1 MQTIMIVDDEEINRV
16 TLEAGFADLYE
27 TIRAADGVEAVRYL
41 NSGIQIDAILLDL
54 NMPALNGFDVLSF
67 MNKTGS
73 ITKIP
78 VFVVTG
84 TNNPAI
90 LNTAF
95 NLGAVDVVEK
105 PYNIQVLRRR
115 LVNIIELF
123 RQRRNFAT
131 MVEEQLEGSKSQ
143 NKKLV
148 QAMADMVEFRCK
160 ESGVHVKN
168 ICAFTRILLSAL
180 IKEDEQYRYLKDD
193 IEAISFAACLHDI
206 GKNAIPD
213 YILSKK
219 GLLTEQEFALLETH
233 TVRGYEQII
242 AFKDILEPSLY
253 NYSLDIVRHH
263 HERYDG
269 KGYPDG
275 LEGDKITIW
284 SQIVGISDVYNALT
298 SDRCYQ
304 ATFDHDT
311 AVKMILNGDCGTFSP
326 QILDLFIRHADS
338 LNNMR
343 LSIANNSAGARRKL
357 LIIDDSEIDRQL
369 LQTILETEFDVISV
383 DNAKD
388 GLNLVNDP
396 RQIFN
401 AILVD
406 LMMPE
411 IDGFKTVELLGKRY
425 IKNVPAI
432 LMSAD
437 ANQEFIIKA
446 ADLGVSAYIKKPFE
460 PEIVI
465 KKIKGLL
472 HLT

>member
-123 RQRRNFAT
+123 RQRRNFAAI
-131 MVEEQLEGSKSQ
+131 VEEQLAGSKAQ

-168 ICAFTRILLSAL
+168 ICAFTRILMSAL

-213 YILSKK
+213 FVLSKK
-219 GLLTEQEFALLETH
+219 GLLTEQEFALLQTH
-233 TVRGYEQII
+233 TIRGYEQII
-242 AFKDILEPSLY
+242 AFKDILEPTLY

-284 SQIVGISDVYNALT
+284 SQIVGVSDAYNALT
-298 SDRCYQ
+298 GERCYQ
-304 ATFDHDT
+304 EAYDHDT

-326 QILDLFIRHADS
+326 QILDLFIRHADT

-343 LSIANNSAGARRKL
+343 LSIANNSVGARRKV

-369 LQTILETEFDVISV
+369 LQSILETEFDVISV
-383 DNAKD
+383 DNARD

-401 AILVD
+401 CILVD

-425 IKNVPAI
+425 IKHVPTV

-446 ADLGVSAYIKKPFE
+446 ADLGVSAYIKKPFDSE
-460 PEIVI
+460 LVI
-465 KKIKGLL
+465 KKIKGVM